1 MERKINVIQQDGET
15 YYKVAD
21 ISKMLPSGND
31 YLPKKLEIETVYLN
45 EDNHVRPYKYI
56 DDAGIQMLLGYLRSE
71 KGEYMRADMIESAAE
86 RGLADLSVEPIS
98 KDEEYGELVHPKFG
112 TIRTLTIDGM
122 TLYCGIDVATV
133 LKFPKPNMAADRGW
147 SDNAQQRCVP
157 RKNGKLQ
164 FVTFIDENGVYKLIH
179 DSGHPDAE
187 NFQYWLFTVMNPKIA
202 SEVVGDDDVSCDTL
216 EDNNNMSVTTF
227 NSDEFG
233 HVRAIMVDNEP
244 WFVGKDVAIALG
256 YSNASKA
263 VMVHVDDED
272 KHFEMLSIAD
282 SQNGNLS
289 GATKTALIN
298 ESGVYSLIFGSKLES
313 AKRFKRWVTSE
324 VLPTIR
330 KTGGYIAD
338 SDKMVDTYCSG
349 YDETTKRIVS
359 SLLGSMKASQD
370 KINGLQREVDL
381 LSHQART
388 YNPKAVVAALVRSF
402 AAHCLDNDFQ
412 KGFRLFYKDLYYK
425 KQIMLNRRLGGKSQL
440 DRVLDDEWY
449 DVVEVAVALCVT
461 HGVDV
466 ERAINSVNNELIG
479 A

>member
-1 MERKINVIQQDGET
+1 
-15 YYKVAD
+15 
-21 ISKMLPSGND
+21 MLPSGND
-31 YLPKKLEIETVYLN
+31 YLLKKLEIESVYLN
-45 EDNHVRPYKYI
+45 EENHVRPYKYI
-56 DDAGIQMLLGYLRSE
+56 DNDGLQIILGYLRSE
-71 KGEYMRADMIESAAE
+71 RGEYIRADMIESAAE
-86 RGLADLSVEPIS
+86 RGLADLSVEPVS

-133 LKFPKPNMAADRGW
+133 LKFPKPNVAAERGW
-147 SDNAQQRCVP
+147 SDNAQQRRVP

-202 SEVVGDDDVSCDTL
+202 PEVVEMGDDGVLADAPDG
-216 EDNNNMSVTTF
+216 NNTNVATF
-227 NSDEFG
+227 SSDEFG
-233 HVRAIMVDNEP
+233 SVRTVMIDGNP
-244 WFVGKDVAIALG
+244 WFVGKEVAAILG
-256 YSNASKA
+256 YERDTKA
-263 VMVHVDDED
+263 VVDHVDED
-272 KHFEMLSIAD
+272 DRIMVDGKTQ
-282 SQNGNLS
+282 SQFGIEL
-289 GATKTALIN
+289 GQRGGWLIN
-298 ESGVYSLIFGSKLES
+298 ESGLYSLIMLSKMPS
-313 AKRFKRWVTSE
+313 ARRFKRWVTSE

-381 LSHQART
+381 LSRQART

-440 DRVLDDEWY
+440 DRVRDDEWY